1 MAIEEF
7 EAFREVDRG
16 PMGRGWTDL
25 TAAEIEE
32 RDGPKAME
40 RFALEAVAGA
50 FEKVNGGEGFCDVRT
65 RVLEQRDAMR
75 LLKIAKLERM
85 IEERDTAA
93 LRWRVKD
100 REQLDNEA
108 RVSAARAMLLRA
120 RAELHSSSV
129 GIRAVSAALSRA

>member
-1 MAIEEF
+1 MCLEKF
-7 EAFREVDRG
+7 N
-16 PMGRGWTDL
+16 DL
-25 TAAEIEE
+25 TLLKMSMSESSTTERLRSLTAQMASRDAELAEQTA
-32 RDGPKAME
+32 D
-40 RFALEAVAGA
+40 AVRAIA
-50 FEKVNGGEGFCDVRT
+50 DEMRKEF
-65 RVLEQRDAMR
+65 EQRDAMR